1 MQIDNVTLLHIAEPG
16 LQIHLRYSGPLVD
29 DGTISL
35 EDVVK
40 RFRALLGTVWRFAS
54 TYMLSLLRRISYMGN
69 LVYSPP
75 LAPDMTLG

>member
-29 DGTISL
+29 DGTIPL

-40 RFRALLGTVWRFAS
+40 ALQGFAGD
-54 TYMLSLLRRISYMGN
+54 R
-69 LVYSPP
+69 
-75 LAPDMTLG
+75 LAFCFHLHAFSVAQD